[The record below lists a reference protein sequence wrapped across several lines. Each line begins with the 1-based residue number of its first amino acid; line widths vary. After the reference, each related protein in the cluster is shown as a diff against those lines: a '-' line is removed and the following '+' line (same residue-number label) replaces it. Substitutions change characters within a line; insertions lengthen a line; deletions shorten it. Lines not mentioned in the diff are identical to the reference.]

1 MEPTRC
7 VAAYK
12 VGTCSD
18 EHGSFEKWIMRS
30 LGMTLRQTRAGAGDI
45 PLVPPATMSPTYEQG
60 QVRDT
65 MITHL
70 PLFCCQQ
77 KALRRT
83 GRTPFRRQR
92 SQKV

>member
-7 VAAYK
+7 VAANK

-30 LGMTLRQTRAGAGDI
+30 LGMTLCQTRAGAGDI
-45 PLVPPATMSPTYEQG
+45 PLVIPATMSPTYEQG
-60 QVRDT
+60 QVRDA

-70 PLFCCQQ
+70 PLFCCRL
-77 KALRRT
+77 KALRHT

>member
-7 VAAYK
+7 VAA
-12 VGTCSD
+12 
-18 EHGSFEKWIMRS
+18 
-30 LGMTLRQTRAGAGDI
+30 AGDI
-45 PLVPPATMSPTYEQG
+45 PLVTPAPVSPTYKQG
-60 QVRDT
+60 QVCDA

-70 PLFCCQQ
+70 PLFCCHR
-77 KALRRT
+77 KALRYT